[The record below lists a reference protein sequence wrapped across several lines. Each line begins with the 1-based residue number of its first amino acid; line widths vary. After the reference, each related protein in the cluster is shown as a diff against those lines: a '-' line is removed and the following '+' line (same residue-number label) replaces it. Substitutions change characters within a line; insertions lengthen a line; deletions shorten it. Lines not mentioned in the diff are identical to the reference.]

1 MASLCSPIGSR
12 RRKLAQTPPDRL
24 GLAGR
29 EKSMTGRIS
38 RRSVLHRVISVSAGL
53 LSLPAYRLLSVRA
66 FASWSAQPV
75 GRRVE
80 VLPSGVEV
88 WQVTTEEMPQSN
100 IYCEVPY
107 TSADGKYFV
116 YWRRP
121 RSASGPNR
129 LELLTVEFGS
139 WRQEKFDN
147 ARTIAG
153 CAITPDGHF
162 YYIRAG
168 ESPQELWRVDL
179 STGKRELVCAI
190 SPDTPVTSLG
200 TVTSDHRYYACG
212 TRTDPTYQL
221 FDILFV
227 DLSTGEQKI
236 IDRDPYIL
244 NPHPQFDPGQG
255 GWLMI
260 QHNRGGRYSP
270 EGKLER
276 LVGPEGATLYLLTV
290 PQGERVPLR
299 VGTPFTTACTGHEA
313 WIGSTGEILLSVA
326 WSGDFSP
333 EKGNLLGI
341 RPYRDFRVVARG
353 YRFNHVGATRCG
365 RLFSADD
372 WQPPYKVIIGSIQTG
387 QTVELCP
394 SHTSPTGDQS
404 THVHPYISTDLR
416 WVVFN
421 STRSGPPHI
430 FAASI
435 PDKIRDE
442 LLGT

>member
-1 MASLCSPIGSR
+1 MNARLRSPSLFAFRKEAPHCETSSMGGCQCKSRRWFLRRASLGAAGIFALPSFQILSARAYGVAA
-12 RRKLAQTPPDRL
+12 AQA
-24 GLAGR
+24 AGR
-29 EKSMTGRIS
+29 K
-38 RRSVLHRVISVSAGL
+38 
-53 LSLPAYRLLSVRA
+53 
-66 FASWSAQPV
+66 
-75 GRRVE
+75 VE

-88 WQVTTEEMPQSN
+88 WQVTTEEVPQSN

-121 RSASGPNR
+121 REISGPNR
-129 LELLTVEFGS
+129 LELLAVEFGS
-139 WRQEKFDN
+139 WRQEKFDQ
-147 ARTIAG
+147 ARTISG

-162 YYIRAG
+162 YYIRSG
-168 ESPQELWRVDL
+168 DSPQELWRIDL

-190 SPDTPVTSLG
+190 SPGTPLTSLG
-200 TVTSDHRYYACG
+200 TVTSDHRFYACG
-212 TRTDPTYQL
+212 TRTDPSYKL
-221 FDILFV
+221 FDILLV
-227 DLSTGEQKI
+227 DLQSGEQKI

-244 NPHPQFDPGQG
+244 NPHPQFDPGDG
-255 GWLMI
+255 SRLMI
-260 QHNRGGRYSP
+260 QHNRGGRYTP
-270 EGKLER
+270 DGKLER

-290 PQGERVPLR
+290 PKGERILLR
-299 VGTPFTTACTGHEA
+299 VGTPYTTACTGHEA
-313 WIGSTGEILLSVA
+313 WIGSTGEILFSVA

-341 RPYRDFRVVARG
+341 RPGENYRVVARG

-372 WQPPYKVIIGSIQTG
+372 WQPPFKVVIGSTRTG
-387 QTVELCP
+387 QTVELCA
-394 SHTSPTGDQS
+394 SHTSPTSDQA

-421 STRSGPPHI
+421 SNRFGAPHI

-435 PDKIRDE
+435 PDKIREE
-442 LLGT
+442 LQAG